1 MCVAVFCNRLPANQ
15 LHNEIGPPFG
25 RFARIEDSCDVGM
38 VHQCQGL
45 SLDLKA
51 RDDLLGIHSRLDDL
65 ERYATSDGFV
75 LLGHVDNAE
84 SALADLLEELVVS
97 DTRTLSI

>member
-1 MCVAVFCNRLPANQ
+1 MCVAILCNRLPANQ
-15 LHNEIGPPFG
+15 LHDEIGPSFG
-25 RFARIEDSCDVGM
+25 CFARIEDSCDVRM

-51 RDDLLGIHSRLDDL
+51 GDDLLGIHSWLDDL
-65 ERYATSDGFV
+65 ERYAASDGFV

-84 SALADLLEELVVS
+84 AAFADLFEELVAS
-97 DTRTLSI
+97 DTR